1 MKVVVCGSI
10 GDRGVLEIREI
21 QSLLKKEGFDV
32 LDQISYEDYSQIK
45 DFRDKKDLAED
56 ITRHDLDF
64 IIESD
69 VVVALFDGPSYGVAV
84 EIYVAK
90 QMGKKVVFMSK
101 RRVPS
106 PWPIALSDRIVYDE
120 KQLVSTLKELRNYLE
135 S

>member
-1 MKVVVCGSI
+1 MKIVVCGSI
-10 GDRGVLEIREI
+10 GDKGVSEIREI

-32 LDQISYEDYSQIK
+32 IDQISYEDYSQIK
-45 DFRDKKDLAED
+45 DFRDKKYLAED
-56 ITRHDLDF
+56 ITKHDLDF
-64 IIESD
+64 IRESD

-84 EIYVAK
+84 EIYFAK

-101 RRVPS
+101 RRVSS

-120 KQLVSTLKELRNYLE
+120 EQLVSTLKELRNYME